1 MEALVYVMHCSE
13 LSREATGLVAWIFW
27 FNKLLFARTSE
38 CGSRT
43 LVHAVSQGRET
54 HGKCLSSCA
63 VAERGGVVTATDGK
77 EVQERVWREI
87 TEKLERIKP
96 GILQGL
102 EM

>member
-1 MEALVYVMHCSE
+1 
-13 LSREATGLVAWIFW
+13 
-27 FNKLLFARTSE
+27 
-38 CGSRT
+38 
-43 LVHAVSQGRET
+43 
-54 HGKCLSSCA
+54 LSSCA